1 MGKLLE
7 YMQGIE
13 TGVSQVSRRMPALP
27 LQDVMLVR
35 LLHLAAEGL
44 TVRFLQ
50 VLKPH
55 GLNESDFRVLMQ
67 LYSSPD
73 GSAYPSELC
82 AFVVQTPTNMTR
94 IADALVKRKLVTR
107 TPGAQDRRRIELRI
121 TPAGRRFVGT
131 LLPQLFPILKTAFS
145 ELDDHDKRVFQALL
159 QRVIVAADSEALS
172 MVCDAAVRKAPAR
185 PPRRRTPR

>member
-1 MGKLLE
+1 MGKLLD

-13 TGVSQVSRRMPALP
+13 TGVGQVSRRMPALP

-44 TVRFLQ
+44 TLRFLQ

-67 LYSSPD
+67 LYSRPD

-94 IADALVKRKLVTR
+94 IADALVARKLVTR
-107 TPGAQDRRRIELRI
+107 TPGERDRRRIELRI
-121 TPAGRRFVGT
+121 TPAGRRFVGV
-131 LLPQLFPILKTAFS
+131 LLPKLFPLLRASFS
-145 ELDDHDKRVFQALL
+145 GLDDRERRTLQALL
-159 QRVIVAADSEALS
+159 ERVIVAVDEN
-172 MVCDAAVRKAPAR
+172 P
-185 PPRRRTPR
+185 

>member
-1 MGKLLE
+1 MGKLLD

-13 TGVSQVSRRMPALP
+13 AGVGQVSGRMPGLP
-27 LQDVMLVR
+27 QQDVMLVR

-44 TVRFLQ
+44 TLRFLD

-67 LYSSPD
+67 LYSSPG

-94 IADALVKRKLVTR
+94 IADALVQRKLVTR
-107 TPGAQDRRRIELRI
+107 TPGEQDRRRIELRI
-121 TPAGRRFVGT
+121 TLAGRRFVER
-131 LLPQLFPILKTAFS
+131 LLPKLFPLLTASFS
-145 ELDDHDKRVFQALL
+145 ALDQREKRTLEKLL
-159 QRVIVAADSEALS
+159 ERVIVSVDENS
-172 MVCDAAVRKAPAR
+172 
-185 PPRRRTPR
+185 